1 MGVQLD
7 AGGNGKDVRPN
18 INVTPLVDVVLV
30 LLIIFMLVIP
40 NMQEG
45 VAIELF
51 KAKNAEK
58 DSEEDKPIV
67 VTVAVDK
74 TTDGDAERATYHL
87 DDVEFSRAGL
97 IAELAK
103 LHDADGNRQLLFRG
117 DSRLEYGLIRDVFR
131 EAQNLG
137 FAYIQLSVG
146 AQKEGWA
153 G

>member
-7 AGGNGKDVRPN
+7 AGGNNKDVKPN

-45 VAIELF
+45 VTIELF
-51 KAKNAEK
+51 KAKNADK
-58 DSEEDKPIV
+58 DSEDDKPIV
-67 VTVAVDK
+67 VTVAK
-74 TTDGDAERATYHL
+74 AKDAQTATYHL
-87 DDVEFSRAGL
+87 DDVEFTRDGL
-97 IAELAK
+97 VAELAAM
-103 LHDADGNRQLLFRG
+103 HEQDGNRQLLFRG
-117 DSRLEYGLIRDVFR
+117 DARLDYGLIRDVFR

-146 AQKEGWA
+146 AQKEGWE

>member
-7 AGGNGKDVRPN
+7 DGRKGVKPN

-58 DSEEDKPIV
+58 DSEESKPIV
-67 VTVAVDK
+67 VTVAKAKASDE
-74 TTDGDAERATYHL
+74 ASYHL
-87 DDVEFSRAGL
+87 DDVEFTRDGL
-97 IAELAK
+97 IAELAA
-103 LHDADGNRQLLFRG
+103 LHQQDANRQLLFRG
-117 DSRLEYGLIRDVFR
+117 DARLEYGLIRDVFR

-146 AQKEGWA
+146 AQKEGWE